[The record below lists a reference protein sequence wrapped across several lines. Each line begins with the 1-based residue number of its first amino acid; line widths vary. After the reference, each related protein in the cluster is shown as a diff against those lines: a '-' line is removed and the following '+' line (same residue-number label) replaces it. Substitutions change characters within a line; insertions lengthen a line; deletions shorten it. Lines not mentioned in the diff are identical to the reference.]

1 MARARSSSRTLV
13 ALYGPTSSGKTALSL
28 DLAERV
34 SRDLGA
40 EPVVVSADSRQVYR
54 HMDIGTSKTMP
65 EERRGIRHEMIDVAE
80 PVRKFELDEYV
91 RQARAH
97 IEQCFADGAVPI
109 VVGGT
114 AVYVKSLLE
123 GWDVD
128 AVGAARAS
136 LRKDFPRGMAD
147 DAYAMLRRLDRA
159 AAARVHPNNYDGV
172 INALARVMAGQ
183 GRDDRRQHADMRT
196 MVLGLDR
203 PARQLDARVAETF
216 DRQLARG
223 LYDEV
228 LDLAR
233 RYDLDAEMG
242 RRGRRSAN
250 QVLRTHGYRE
260 FFEVA
265 HEHGKRVDALSRKD
279 LETVR
284 DRVVATIQ
292 AYTRRQ
298 RAAFAKMPGL
308 VQVRDTGDAYA
319 RVAGSARKR
328 R

>member
-1 MARARSSSRTLV
+1 MARARPSSRTLV

-34 SRDLGA
+34 SRELGV
-40 EPVVVSADSRQVYR
+40 EPVVVSADSRQVYT

-65 EERRGIRHEMIDVAE
+65 EQRRGVRHEMIDVAE

-91 RQARAH
+91 RQARGH
-97 IEQCFADGAVPI
+97 IEWCFQNAALPL

-123 GWDVD
+123 GWEVD

-136 LRKDFPRGMAD
+136 LRKDFPHSMAD
-147 DAYAMLRRLDRA
+147 DAYAMLRRLDRTA
-159 AAARVHPNNYDGV
+159 AGRVHPNNYDGV

-183 GRDDRRQHADMRT
+183 GQDARRSDDDTRT
-196 MVLGLDR
+196 VVLGLDR

-216 DRQLARG
+216 GHQLAAG
-223 LYDEV
+223 LHDEV
-228 LDLAR
+228 QDLAD
-233 RYDLDAEMG
+233 RYDLDTEMR
-242 RRGRRSAN
+242 RRGRHSGN

-265 HEHGKRVDALSRKD
+265 HEHGKRVGALTDAELGA
-279 LETVR
+279 VR

-308 VQVRDTGDAYA
+308 VRVRTAEDAFARITGG
-319 RVAGSARKR
+319 R
-328 R
+328 